1 VPITVRIADVT
12 ADEEREPEVWLVRH
26 GETEWSKSG
35 QHTGVTDL
43 PLTEAGIEAALTLS
57 GLLSGVRF
65 DLVLSSPMVRARRT
79 AELANVEGVRIE
91 DDLVEWNYGDYEGRT
106 RNDIQSERPGWS
118 VWTQGAPGGESP
130 EVLSA
135 RVDRVIATCRSSG
148 GRSLLFAHGHVL
160 RGLAARWIDQPVDVG
175 AHLRLDTATLSV
187 LGHDRG
193 SPTIDLWNSSG

>member
-1 VPITVRIADVT
+1 VSIVVSITGVSVD
-12 ADEEREPEVWLVRH
+12 DDQESEVWLVRH
-26 GETEWSKSG
+26 GETEWSRSG

-43 PLTEAGIEAALTLS
+43 PLTDAGVEAARTLA

-79 AELANVEGVRIE
+79 AELANVEGARIK

-106 RNDIQSERPGWS
+106 RKDIQSERPGWS
-118 VWTQGAPGGESP
+118 VWTEGAPGGESP
-130 EVLSA
+130 EVVSA
-135 RVDRVIATCRSSG
+135 RVDRVISTCRSSG

-160 RGLAARWIDQPVDVG
+160 RGLAARWIDQPIDLG

-187 LGHDRG
+187 LGYDRG
-193 SPTIDLWNSSG
+193 TPTIERWNAAG